1 MTAVDKAVAKIEK
14 DRANAAAA
22 KAVTDMFNKLPV
34 KSKVQTTDEAAI
46 KEAFAAYKALTK
58 VQKKLVT
65 EKAKNRFRNARAGLT
80 IAINKAAALKVT
92 QKINKL
98 PAKNKVKTSNKKTIN
113 AVYNAYKKLTKAQKK
128 YVSAKTKKRLKNAK
142 AGLVIAI
149 NKAAAKKVITKIKK
163 LPAAKKVKKSN
174 KKAIQAARKAY
185 KALTKAQ
192 RKYVTK
198 AIRNRLIAAE
208 KALKRLK

>member
-1 MTAVDKAVAKIEK
+1 MNAVRKKLITK
-14 DRANAAAA
+14 
-22 KAVTDMFNKLPV
+22 KTLNKLV
-34 KSKVQTTDEAAI
+34 AA
-46 KEAFAAYKALTK
+46 E
-58 VQKKLVT
+58 
-65 EKAKNRFRNARAGLT
+65 EGLK
-80 IAINKAAALKVT
+80 IANDKAAALKVT
-92 QKINKL
+92 NKINKL
-98 PAKNKVKTSNKKTIN
+98 PAKSKVKPSNKKTIN

-198 AIRNRLIAAE
+198 AIRKKLIAAE